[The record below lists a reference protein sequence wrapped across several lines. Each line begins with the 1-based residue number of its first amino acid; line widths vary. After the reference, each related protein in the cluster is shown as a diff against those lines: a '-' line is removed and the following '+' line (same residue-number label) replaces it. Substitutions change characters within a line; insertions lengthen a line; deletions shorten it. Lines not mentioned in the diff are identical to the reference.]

1 MMSKKIG
8 LRRKVMKLIKNLKQK
23 QGISFQ
29 PLLILCIS
37 GLLSVTALLL
47 LAVPARLYAS
57 LYEEQAKGYCGNIV
71 YQTSVGISQAITA
84 FDVKINRLADAPVIR
99 SILSSPAAAADMW
112 YEYKTA
118 VSDHFVPQ
126 TIDDYYLQELDL
138 YIKGVDTV
146 LQYGSKPLHL
156 PVPFESSYY
165 HHSLIYPVEMNW
177 LGYNTADDCIDITKV
192 LYDYST
198 YEVQGFFVI
207 RLSKDFLLDKFE
219 AFNTIDPEQLY
230 ILDDKGTVLC
240 SNSTAYLGQPF
251 PYLYEQLAGEQ
262 GSVKTKDHMIV
273 YSGFQNIST
282 DFPYRNW
289 TAAITLDQN
298 KLLKDFRR
306 ILYLFIGITAG
317 IIAAGVFITVYLS
330 RYVTHPIEH
339 VVQAMNEVEHENL
352 QVRLADTHQI
362 REIRSINHGFNRMT
376 IRLDTLI
383 NTVYKTQLAQKEAQ
397 LKILRSQI
405 NPHFLFNTLQLIS
418 WKAYEYEAYQV
429 CEMIDSLSY
438 MLQTDLETG
447 DDNWHTLRDEMEY
460 IRHYERI
467 IHCKYENKITF
478 NFQIPDE
485 LLDCRIPKLIIQPFL
500 ENSVSHGLA
509 PKDGEGYVTLR
520 VSGEEQVLTAVIADD
535 GVGMR
540 GGLLAALQDPVPPS
554 RMEEADAKGHH
565 IALSNIQ
572 NRIHILY
579 GEPYGF
585 EIESRLYEGTVVTLR
600 IPLEKGDRPYV
611 KSIDHRR

>member
-1 MMSKKIG
+1 
-8 LRRKVMKLIKNLKQK
+8 MKRIRILKQK

-37 GLLSVTALLL
+37 GLLSATALLL

-71 YQTSVGISQAITA
+71 YQTSVGISQAITT
-84 FDVKINRLADAPVIR
+84 FDAKINRLSDDPVIR
-99 SILSSPAAAADMW
+99 SLLSSPLTAADRW

-118 VSDHFVPQ
+118 VSDQFVPQ
-126 TIDDYYLQELDL
+126 TMDDYYLQELDL
-138 YIKGVDTV
+138 YIKGAGSA
-146 LQYGSKPLHL
+146 LQYGSKPVNL
-156 PVPFESSYY
+156 PDPFDSSYY
-165 HHSLIYPVEMNW
+165 RHSLIYPVEMNW
-177 LGYNTADDCIDITKV
+177 LGYHTGDDCIDIAKV

-240 SNSTAYLGQPF
+240 SNSTAFLGRPF
-251 PYLYEQLAGEQ
+251 PYPYEQLTQDQ
-262 GSVKTKDHMIV
+262 GSVRAKDHLIV
-273 YSGFQNIST
+273 YSGFRNIST

-298 KLLKDFRR
+298 KLLKDFRQ
-306 ILYLFIGITAG
+306 ILYLFIVITAG
-317 IIAAGVFITVYLS
+317 IITAGVFLTVRLS
-330 RYVTHPIEH
+330 RYLTHPIEH
-339 VVQAMNEVEHENL
+339 VVLAMNEVEHENL
-352 QVRLADTHQI
+352 QVSLPDTHHI
-362 REIRSINHGFNRMT
+362 REIQSINHGFNRMT
-376 IRLDTLI
+376 ARLDTLI

-418 WKAYEYEAYQV
+418 WKAYEYEADQV
-429 CEMIDSLSY
+429 CDMIGSLSY
-438 MLQTDLETG
+438 MLQADLEAG
-447 DDNWHTLRDEMEY
+447 DGNWYTLRDELTY

-478 NFQIPDE
+478 SIQVPEE
-485 LLDCRIPKLIIQPFL
+485 LLDCRIPKLILQPFL

-509 PKDGEGYVTLR
+509 PKDGTGQVSLR
-520 VSGEEQVLTAVIADD
+520 VSSDGQILTAVILDD

-540 GGLLAALQDPVPPS
+540 DGLLTALQDSAPS
-554 RMEEADAKGHH
+554 HPEEADAKGHH
-565 IALSNIQ
+565 IALMNIQ

-579 GEPYGF
+579 GERYGF
-585 EIESRLYEGTVVTLR
+585 TIESRLYAGTAVTLR
-600 IPLEKGDRPYV
+600 IPCEKGDRQTC
-611 KSIDHRR
+611 